1 MTTTTDYLIKGC
13 GLMGLGF
20 ADTLVRETDAHVTL
34 VDERA
39 APGGHWN
46 DAYAFVT
53 LHQPAPLYGLAASP
67 LGDDAMDPQGCNVGL
82 MRLPSGWEV
91 AVHFRRA
98 LQERLLPTGRVRY
111 LPLHRLED
119 DGEAVSLLTG
129 ARERIVPTKALVD
142 ATLLQPAIP
151 PRHERSFTVEGGAAC
166 VPPQALPDMAP
177 GFRHFVII
185 GGGKTGLDCVSWL
198 LDQGVAPGSAWWVV
212 PRDAWWSNR
221 RAVQTSPAHRAGTLS
236 MMRRAAEVMAKAG
249 SVQDFCEGLER
260 DAGTLLRLSGDVW
273 PTMYHAATVTE
284 DELARARGI
293 GRIVREGHVQAIE
306 PGGLSLQGGNVRVP
320 AQTLFID
327 CTARAL
333 SRGMESAG
341 PVFGDRHS
349 GPDLRSHAPALI
361 RLQCLRFPM
370 LSLSAALIAA
380 IEARVDDV
388 PTRDGMAQVCRMVD
402 TVEDWIDR
410 MIIGGRNQRAWMAHE
425 GIRNWLS
432 RCRLDPFPGMMAQ
445 VPPDGGPEAI
455 DLQRL
460 KDLGP
465 AVQENLLKLRA
476 QPPNSR
482 SKLPM

>member
-20 ADTLVRETDAHVTL
+20 ADTLVRETDAHITL

-46 DAYAFVT
+46 DAYSFVA
-53 LHQPAPLYGLAASP
+53 LHQPAPLYGLASSP
-67 LGDDAMDPQGCNVGL
+67 LGDEVIDPQGCNAGL
-82 MRLPSGWEV
+82 MRLPSGGEV
-91 AVHFRRA
+91 AVHFRRV
-98 LQERLLPTGRVRY
+98 LQERLVPTGRVRF
-111 LPLHRLED
+111 LPLHRLEHD
-119 DGEAVSLLTG
+119 VEVVSLLTG
-129 ARERIVPTKALVD
+129 ARERIVPKKALVD

-151 PRHERSFTVEGGAAC
+151 LRHARSFTVEGGAAC
-166 VPPQALPDMAP
+166 VPPQALPDQAP
-177 GFRHFVII
+177 GFRHFVVI
-185 GGGKTGLDCVSWL
+185 GGGKTGLDSVSWL
-198 LDQGVAPGSAWWVV
+198 LDQGVAPAQLWWVV

-221 RAVQTSPAHRAGTLS
+221 RAVQTSATHRAGTLS
-236 MMRRAAEVMAKAG
+236 MMRRAAEVMAGAA

-260 DAGTLLRLSGDVW
+260 DADTLLRLSSNVW

-293 GRIVREGHVQAIE
+293 GRIVREGHVQAVE
-306 PGGLSLQGGNVRVP
+306 PGGLRLQGGTMHVP
-320 AQTLFID
+320 DQTLFVD

-341 PVFGDRHS
+341 PVFGDRYS
-349 GPDLRSHAPALI
+349 GPDLGSQAPALI

-380 IEARVDDV
+380 IEARVGDAQA
-388 PTRDGMAQVCRMVD
+388 RNGMTQVCRMVD

-425 GIRNWLS
+425 GVRDWLS
-432 RCRLDPFPGMMAQ
+432 RCRLDPFPAMMAQ
-445 VPPDGGPEAI
+445 VPADGGTEAA

-476 QPPNSR
+476 RFGR
-482 SKLPM
+482 SLGQ

>member
-20 ADTLVRETDAHVTL
+20 ADTLVRETQAHITL

-46 DAYAFVT
+46 EAYPFVT
-53 LHQPAPLYGLAASP
+53 LHQPAPLYGLASSP
-67 LGDDAMDPQGCNVGL
+67 LGDDAMDPQGCNAGL

-91 AVHFRRA
+91 AVHFRRV

-119 DGEAVSLLTG
+119 DGQVVSLLTG

-142 ATLLQPAIP
+142 ATLLQPATP
-151 PRHERSFTVEGGAAC
+151 LRHDRSFVVEGGAVC
-166 VPPQALPDMAP
+166 VPPQALPEQAP
-177 GFRHFVII
+177 GFRHFVVV
-185 GGGKTGLDCVSWL
+185 GGGKTGLDSVSWL
-198 LDQGVAPGSAWWVV
+198 LDQGAAPASVWWVV

-221 RAVQTSPAHRAGTLS
+221 RGVQTSAAHRAGTLS
-236 MMRRAAEVMAKAG
+236 MMRRAAEVMAGAA
-249 SVQDFCEGLER
+249 SVQDFCDGLER
-260 DAGTLLRLSGDVW
+260 DAGTLLRLSRDVW

-284 DELARARGI
+284 SELARARRI
-293 GRIVREGHVQAIE
+293 GRVVREGHVLAVE
-306 PGGLSLQGGNVRVP
+306 PGRLRLQGGDVRVP
-320 AQTLFID
+320 DQALFVD

-333 SRGMESAG
+333 SRGLQSHGA
-341 PVFGDRHS
+341 VFEEGR
-349 GPDLRSHAPALI
+349 I
-361 RLQCLRFPM
+361 RLQCVRFPM

-380 IEARVDDV
+380 IEARVDGV
-388 PTRDGMAQVCRMVD
+388 AARNAMTQVCRMVD

-410 MIIGGRNQRAWMAHE
+410 ILVGGRNQRAWAAHE
-425 GIRNWLS
+425 GVRGWLS
-432 RCRLDPFPGMMAQ
+432 TCRLDPFPAMMAQ
-445 VPPDGGPEAI
+445 VPADGGPEAA

-476 QPPNSR
+476 LIGERVDQ
-482 SKLPM
+482 

>member
-1 MTTTTDYLIKGC
+1 VTTTTTDYLIKGC

-20 ADTLVRETDAHVTL
+20 ADTLVRETDAHITL

-46 DAYAFVT
+46 DAYSFVT
-53 LHQPAPLYGLAASP
+53 LHQPAPLYGLASSP
-67 LGDDAMDPQGCNVGL
+67 LGDEVIDPQGCNAGL
-82 MRLPSGWEV
+82 MRLPSGGEV
-91 AVHFRRA
+91 AVHFRRV
-98 LQERLLPTGRVRY
+98 LQERLLPTGRVRF
-111 LPLHRLED
+111 LPLHRLEHD
-119 DGEAVSLLTG
+119 VEVVSLLTG
-129 ARERIVPTKALVD
+129 ARERIVPKKALVD
-142 ATLLQPAIP
+142 ATLLQPTIP
-151 PRHERSFTVEGGAAC
+151 LRHARSFTVEGGAAC
-166 VPPQALPDMAP
+166 VPPQALPDQST

-185 GGGKTGLDCVSWL
+185 GGGKTGLDSVSWL
-198 LDQGVAPGSAWWVV
+198 LDQGVAPAQLCWVV

-221 RAVQTSPAHRAGTLS
+221 RAVQTSATHRAGTLS
-236 MMRRAAEVMAKAG
+236 MMRRAAEVMAGAA

-260 DAGTLLRLSGDVW
+260 DAGTLLRLSSNVW

-284 DELARARGI
+284 AELARARGI
-293 GRIVREGHVQAIE
+293 GRTVREGHVQAVE
-306 PGGLSLQGGNVRVP
+306 PGGLRLQGGIMRVP
-320 AQTLFID
+320 DQTLFVD

-341 PVFGDRHS
+341 PVFGDRYS
-349 GPDLRSHAPALI
+349 GPDLGSQAPALI

-380 IEARVDDV
+380 IEARVGDAQA
-388 PTRDGMAQVCRMVD
+388 RNGMTQVCRMVD

-425 GIRNWLS
+425 GVRDWLS
-432 RCRLDPFPGMMAQ
+432 RCRLDPFPAMMTQ
-445 VPPDGGPEAI
+445 VPAEGGPEAA

-465 AVQENLLKLRA
+465 AVRENLLKLRA
-476 QPPNSR
+476 RFGR
-482 SKLPM
+482 SLGQ

>member
-20 ADTLVRETDAHVTL
+20 ADTLVRETDAHITL

-46 DAYAFVT
+46 DAYSFVA
-53 LHQPAPLYGLAASP
+53 LHQPAPLYGLASSP
-67 LGDDAMDPQGCNVGL
+67 LGDEVIDPQGCNAGL
-82 MRLPSGWEV
+82 MRLPSGGEV
-91 AVHFRRA
+91 AVHFRRV
-98 LQERLLPTGRVRY
+98 LQERLLPTGRVRF
-111 LPLHRLED
+111 LPLHRLEHD
-119 DGEAVSLLTG
+119 VEVVSLLTG
-129 ARERIVPTKALVD
+129 ARERIVPKKALVD

-151 PRHERSFTVEGGAAC
+151 LRHARSFTVEGGATC
-166 VPPQALPDMAP
+166 VPPQALPEQAP
-177 GFRHFVII
+177 GFRHFVVI
-185 GGGKTGLDCVSWL
+185 GGGKTGLDCLSWL
-198 LDQGVAPGSAWWVV
+198 LDQGVEPVSVWWVV

-221 RAVQTSPAHRAGTLS
+221 RAVQTSSSHRAGTLH
-236 MMRRAAEVMAKAG
+236 MMRRAAEVMAGAS

-293 GRIVREGHVQAIE
+293 GRIVREGHVRAIE

-320 AQTLFID
+320 AQSLFID

-333 SRGMESAG
+333 ARGMESAG
-341 PVFGDRHS
+341 PVFPGRDS
-349 GPDLRSHAPALI
+349 GSDLSSQAPALI

-380 IEARVDDV
+380 VEARVEGV
-388 PTRDGMAQVCRMVD
+388 AARNGMTQVCRMVD

-410 MIIGGRNQRAWMAHE
+410 ILVGGENQRAWAAHA
-425 GIRNWLS
+425 GLRDWLS
-432 RCRLDPFPGMMAQ
+432 TCRLDPFPTMMAQ
-445 VPPDGGPEAI
+445 VPAEGGPEAA

-465 AVQENLLKLRA
+465 AVRENLLKLRA
-476 QPPNSR
+476 RFGR
-482 SKLPM
+482 SLGQ